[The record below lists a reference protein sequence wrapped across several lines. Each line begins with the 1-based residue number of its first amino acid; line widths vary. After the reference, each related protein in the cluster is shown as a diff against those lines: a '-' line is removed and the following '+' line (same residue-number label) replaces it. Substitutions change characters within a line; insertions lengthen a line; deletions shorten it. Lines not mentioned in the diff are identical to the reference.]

1 MFYKI
6 DRKKKQAAVTLN
18 ARGLKEQTAA
28 NACGI
33 SERTLMRSKSRY
45 RKFGDIEGGGKKRG
59 RPSIWIPAFKDVLLA
74 FIRTEI

>member
-1 MFYKI
+1 MLDKI

-18 ARGLKEQTAA
+18 AQGLIEQAAA

-33 SERTLMRSKSRY
+33 SERTLRRSKTRY
-45 RKFGDIEGGGKKRG
+45 REFGDIEGSGKKRG
-59 RPSIWIPAFKDVLLA
+59 RPSIWTLAFKDILLA

>member
-1 MFYKI
+1 MYDKI

-18 ARGLKEQTAA
+18 TRGLTEQAAA

-33 SERTLMRSKSRY
+33 SERTLRRSKTRY
-45 RKFGDIEGGGKKRG
+45 HKFGDIEGGDKKRG